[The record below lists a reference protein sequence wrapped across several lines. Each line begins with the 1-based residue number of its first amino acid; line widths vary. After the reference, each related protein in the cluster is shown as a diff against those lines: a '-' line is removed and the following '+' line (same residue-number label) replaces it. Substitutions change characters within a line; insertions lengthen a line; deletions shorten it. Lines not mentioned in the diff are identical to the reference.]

1 MEEGSMT
8 VTTKILLIVIGILI
22 VSGVGFAIY
31 QHHEMSVMQ
40 TQINSSLVAQK
51 QLADGITRSSSQYV
65 TKDDLNAFATASGAN
80 LTAIQKDL
88 DTLNATITGVNN
100 ISVSSSGV
108 DKTNLASSSTTVNSA
123 PGAIPTVNC
132 DGKQIPCP
140 NADPFSYQAKI
151 QNLALNEPFG
161 TTQVPV
167 GSISFNA
174 ASQTPW
180 SENLYPRTYDVANVL
195 GTDANGKHYIYN
207 TFVITTNGKSY
218 KLTINNSKYE
228 EQYPAPSFSFWNPRL
243 FLTAGGGIDIT
254 KFSGSANAGGT
265 IQIMSYGKTKSS
277 PAISI
282 LQIGAGFETG
292 TQKAAVILNPVM
304 FNVGGLLPT
313 GMIDNTF
320 IGPSLQ
326 MDFGG
331 NMFVGLNLA
340 VGL

>member
-1 MEEGSMT
+1 MT
-8 VTTKILLIVIGILI
+8 ATITTKILLIVIGILI

-65 TKDDLNAFATASGAN
+65 TKDDLNAFATTSGAN
-80 LTAIQKDL
+80 LAEIQKDL
-88 DTLNATITGVNN
+88 NTLNATITGVNN
-100 ISVSSSGV
+100 VSVSSAGV
-108 DKTNLASSSTTVNSA
+108 DKTNMASTSTAVNPT
-123 PGAIPTVNC
+123 PGAIPTVTC

-140 NADPFSYQAKI
+140 NADPFGYQSNL
-151 QNLALNEPFG
+151 QNFSLSEPFG

-167 GSISFNA
+167 GTVSFNA
-174 ASQTPW
+174 ASKTPW
-180 SENLYPRTYDVANVL
+180 DENLYPRTYDVANVL

-207 TFVITTNGKSY
+207 TFTITANGKTY
-218 KLTINNSKYE
+218 PLTINNSKYE
-228 EQYPAPSFSFWNPRL
+228 EQYPSPSFSFWNPRL
-243 FLTAGGGIDIT
+243 FLTAGGGVDIT

-282 LQIGAGFETG
+282 LQLGAGFETQ

-304 FNVGGLLPT
+304 FNIGGLLPN
-313 GMIDNTF
+313 GMIDNTY

-331 NMFVGLNLA
+331 NIFVGLNVA